1 MEAFPVTSAKAL
13 SRQEIVM
20 NVPSILRDPSHPL
33 APTDPYERGAQT
45 FPELPEEMVAR
56 LMRYGH
62 EESVAA
68 DVTLYKRGDRR
79 NDFFVV
85 LDGKLEIY
93 DLNEYGQLDI
103 FSVYERHQFTGELDL
118 FNDREVLVSC
128 RSCGDGRVLRVKRA
142 DLRAMIVAEPDI
154 GEIVLRACILRREG
168 LIHHAHGAATLVGSM
183 HDGET
188 LRLHSFMGRNSFPH
202 RVLDTDGDSEAA
214 AFLECFDIVQ
224 EQLPAVILNDNE
236 VLRRPTLGQL
246 ADRLGLTEVVDP
258 AKLHDVAVVG
268 AGPAGLSAAL
278 YAASEGLETIVIEG
292 MAPGGQAGTSSKI
305 ENYLGFPTGVSGQA
319 LAERAQVQAQK
330 FGARLA
336 VSRFA
341 AAVDC
346 EAQPYAIRLDDGQ
359 SIRARSIVVATG
371 ARYRKLAVDDFERF
385 EGQGIHFAATA
396 MEAQLCASQ
405 EVVVVGGGNSA
416 GQAAVFLSRTCAH
429 VHVLIRRDG
438 LASTMSDYLV
448 QRIDLSQR
456 ITLYPRT
463 EITSL
468 AGDAS
473 LREVGWTNRGTG
485 CVERRKIGSVFI
497 MIGAEP
503 NTEWLSGCLELDSK
517 NFVVTGRDKRGRVL
531 HSPYATSLPG
541 IFAVG
546 DVRAG
551 SIKRVASGVGEGSV
565 VISAIHQ
572 HLESS

>member
-1 MEAFPVTSAKAL
+1 
-13 SRQEIVM
+13 
-20 NVPSILRDPSHPL
+20 
-33 APTDPYERGAQT
+33 
-45 FPELPEEMVAR
+45 
-56 LMRYGH
+56 
-62 EESVAA
+62 
-68 DVTLYKRGDRR
+68 
-79 NDFFVV
+79 
-85 LDGKLEIY
+85 
-93 DLNEYGQLDI
+93 
-103 FSVYERHQFTGELDL
+103 
-118 FNDREVLVSC
+118 
-128 RSCGDGRVLRVKRA
+128 
-142 DLRAMIVAEPDI
+142 
-154 GEIVLRACILRREG
+154 
-168 LIHHAHGAATLVGSM
+168 
-183 HDGET
+183 
-188 LRLHSFMGRNSFPH
+188 
-202 RVLDTDGDSEAA
+202 
-214 AFLECFDIVQ
+214 
-224 EQLPAVILNDNE
+224 
-236 VLRRPTLGQL
+236 
-246 ADRLGLTEVVDP
+246 
-258 AKLHDVAVVG
+258 
-268 AGPAGLSAAL
+268 
-278 YAASEGLETIVIEG
+278 
-292 MAPGGQAGTSSKI
+292 
-305 ENYLGFPTGVSGQA
+305 VSGQA